1 MKRWVKWSMVGTGI
15 VLVVSVVAAGL
26 FMRKA
31 GPIGSG
37 FVSKYLCSST
47 FISHRD
53 PEVVFREDVVPVNPL
68 APFFDYR
75 IDYENKSV
83 TADAHGLFGM
93 TAIYREGCGCSLVI
107 GTTEAAMRKQTFVP
121 PDFSATRPVRPSD
134 LPWPDGSGGPEDPA
148 ALGINVEKLDAALKD
163 AFREPWPGNPR
174 KTRAVVVIYDGKLV
188 AERYADGV
196 HKDMPLLGWS
206 MAKSITN
213 ALVGI
218 LVKDG
223 RLDIRK
229 PAPVPEWQAAND
241 PRKAITLDELLRMSS
256 GLSFEEVY
264 KPLYDATDMLYGSYD
279 FAAFAAVN
287 NWRRRRTANGLTRA
301 ARPISSRGSYVKP
314 LKRTPL
320 TITGLSTTGS
330 LTESACSV
338 PSWSRIRRGPSWA
351 LPTATPPP
359 GTGRASAFCT

>member
-1 MKRWVKWSMVGTGI
+1 MKRWVKWSIFGTGI
-15 VLVVSVVAAGL
+15 VVVVCVVAAGW
-26 FMRKA
+26 FMQKA

-53 PEVVFREDVVPVNPL
+53 PEAVFREDLVPVNPL
-68 APFFDYR
+68 APFFDYH
-75 IDYENKSV
+75 IDLENKSV
-83 TADAHGLFGM
+83 TADAHGLFSL

-107 GTTEAAMRKQTFVP
+107 GTTETAMRKQTFVP
-121 PDFSATRPVRPSD
+121 PDLSTTRPIRSSD
-134 LPWPDGSGGPEDPA
+134 QPWPDGSGAPVDPA
-148 ALGINVEKLDAALKD
+148 TLSIDVKKLDAALTD
-163 AFREPWPGNPR
+163 AFREPTPNNPR

-188 AERYADGV
+188 AERYADGF

-223 RLDIRK
+223 RLNIRK
-229 PAPVPEWQAAND
+229 PAPVPEWEAAND

-264 KPLYDATDMLYGSYD
+264 KPLHDATDMLYGSYD
-279 FAAFAAVN
+279 FAAFAAGKKLEMPPDEK
-287 NWRRRRTANGLTRA
+287 WYYSSGTANIV
-301 ARPISSRGSYVKP
+301 ARIVRQTVERDTPHYYRFIRDKLFDRIGMLSAVMEPDSSGTFVGSSY
-314 LKRTPL
+314 
-320 TITGLSTTGS
+320 
-330 LTESACSV
+330 AY
-338 PSWSRIRRGPSWA
+338 
-351 LPTATPPP
+351 ATPRI
-359 GTGRASAFCT
+359 GHALGFCT